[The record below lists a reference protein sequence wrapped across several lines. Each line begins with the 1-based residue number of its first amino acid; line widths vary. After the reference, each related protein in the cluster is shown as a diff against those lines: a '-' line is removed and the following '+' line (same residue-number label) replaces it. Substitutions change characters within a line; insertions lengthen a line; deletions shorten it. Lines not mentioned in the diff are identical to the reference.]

1 MGASAGWYLELQAR
15 TTEHLGTLN
24 NRDDFFFF
32 FLVLSQGR
40 ARSVINSALDKCVS
54 MEHTTQTGYFL
65 FVTISP
71 EPKTQCLW
79 VVCLSPTHLSRLP
92 PPPFTS
98 VGDLSST
105 LLGREPAP
113 AAGVQLASW
122 IMV

>member
-40 ARSVINSALDKCVS
+40 ARSVINSVLDKCVS

-92 PPPFTS
+92 PLFTS

>member
-1 MGASAGWYLELQAR
+1 MIS
-15 TTEHLGTLN
+15 
-24 NRDDFFFF
+24 FFF

-40 ARSVINSALDKCVS
+40 ARSVINSVLDKCVS

-92 PPPFTS
+92 PLFTS

-113 AAGVQLASW
+113 AAGAQLASW